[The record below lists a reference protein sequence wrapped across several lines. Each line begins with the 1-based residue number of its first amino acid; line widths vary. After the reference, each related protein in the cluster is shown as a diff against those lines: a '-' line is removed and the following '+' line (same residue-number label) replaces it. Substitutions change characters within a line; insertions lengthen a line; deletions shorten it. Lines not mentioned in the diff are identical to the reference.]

1 MLIRN
6 SLLLKFCLLI
16 TLDCLLA
23 ADSDN
28 NQTNQK
34 VEIVRVIKPGVF
46 DFQTESYMVRM
57 RAWGVEFPQRGQP
70 GFQEALTFTEQ
81 SLLATNPKI
90 EIKLEFDIQNIKV
103 VDITHSK
110 NGLNFSREAITQG
123 FGWHLEKET
132 NRFGPF
138 LLAQLKAKRL
148 SSGIWANNFNYR
160 QIESPTAMPKP
171 SFPGM
176 MNKMNNFVPTLSVG
190 ETSFG
195 KIHRPGCSFYQRGRG
210 KLTSKPQGTD
220 CRICGGRKAK

>member
-1 MLIRN
+1 
-6 SLLLKFCLLI
+6 
-16 TLDCLLA
+16 
-23 ADSDN
+23 
-28 NQTNQK
+28 
-34 VEIVRVIKPGVF
+34 
-46 DFQTESYMVRM
+46 M

-70 GFQEALTFTEQ
+70 GFQEAITFTEQ
-81 SLLATNPKI
+81 SLLSTNPKI
-90 EIKLEFDIQNIKV
+90 EIKQEFDIQNMKV

-110 NGLNFSREAITQG
+110 NGLNFSRDAITQG

-148 SSGIWANNFNYR
+148 NFGIWANNFNYR

-176 MNKMNNFVPTLSVG
+176 MNRMNNFVPTLSYW

-195 KIHRPGCSFYQRGRG
+195 KNSQTRLFFLSE
-210 KLTSKPQGTD
+210 
-220 CRICGGRKAK
+220 RKRKIDL